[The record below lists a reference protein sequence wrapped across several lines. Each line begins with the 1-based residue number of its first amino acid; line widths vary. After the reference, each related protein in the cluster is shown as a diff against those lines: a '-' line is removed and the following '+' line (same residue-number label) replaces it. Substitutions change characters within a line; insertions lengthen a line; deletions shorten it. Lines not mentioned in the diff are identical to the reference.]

1 MIYHLQLV
9 LHQNLTIMKNN
20 KEMNILTTFL
30 VLLLSI
36 SPGTS
41 QLRKETTQSI
51 VIIDEPEIIKG
62 FVIEDKEYTLHF
74 NMEKAEDQN
83 YTLVIDIEL
92 HNESYFVSPNATRDF
107 SGKFYMDL
115 GSYTQI
121 DFKGDIEEAPRSIEE
136 FDSHPFVDGTVNWV
150 RVNTTYKQ
158 SLELKSQ
165 EDFEVFGRVQFT
177 IEPRCTF
184 EEIPFAISYQNGVMK
199 ITSPKC

>member
-92 HNESYFVSPNATRDF
+92 HNESYFISPNAKGDF

-115 GSYTQI
+115 GSYTHLA
-121 DFKGDIEEAPRSIEE
+121 FEGDIIETPRSLAAIYLPP
-136 FDSHPFVDGTVNWV
+136 SVDGTEDRVH
-150 RVNTTYKQ
+150 VNTTYKQ
-158 SLELKSQ
+158 PLELKSQ
-165 EDFEVFGRVQFT
+165 EDFEVFGRIQFT

-184 EEIPFAISYQNGVMK
+184 EEIPFALSFQNGVMK

>member
-1 MIYHLQLV
+1 
-9 LHQNLTIMKNN
+9 MKNN